1 MEEFNELMDKKAL
14 IVVFMRNVNC
24 LTCEGDRWTVA
35 KLNYNFMLRRD
46 VIVSVLLFIEQFYI
60 LEGDAGD
67 IPEFDKEFNILDDYE
82 HPQFLLFKDGERTPR
97 LHTSADDIVFIVFK
111 ES

>member
-46 VIVSVLLFIEQFYI
+46 VIVSMMLFIE
-60 LEGDAGD
+60 
-67 IPEFDKEFNILDDYE
+67 
-82 HPQFLLFKDGERTPR
+82 
-97 LHTSADDIVFIVFK
+97 
-111 ES
+111 